1 MDLPVCP
8 MFNGATLSMKKNTLL
23 TFLLWGIST
32 LAALAQVTDIDVSVR
47 ELTRQR
53 AISGITV
60 YLENPSIGVSRQA
73 ITNSNGQVTF
83 GSVSLNGVYRVFTN
97 ADATYLESAADNI
110 VLRANAR
117 QSVSLQLP
125 SKREVNL
132 NEVQVRGRSTT
143 QINTVNAEVASQL
156 TIKQVEELPV
166 EGRDITRVLY
176 RLPNVS
182 QATGFYPEAPNV
194 SINGANGLFNNYLI
208 DGMDNNERFL
218 GGQKFAIPIG
228 FTRNVSV
235 LTNNYSVEFGNTGNG
250 VINITSKSGSN
261 NTTGEVFFLTRPGS
275 VVDAQTSYPLR
286 DLSGNQVKDGFQRYQ
301 AGFGIG
307 GALVKNKTFYYLNVE
322 HTTDIKDNLLTAPQ
336 LGVNETIRGTNRFTY
351 ISGKLDQFW
360 SDRFKSSLR
369 VNVGQV
375 AIGRQAGGLT
385 GGIAFPSAANAQDRN
400 SVLIAS
406 RNTYSTARFSSETN
420 LQYSSFR
427 WNYARPVN
435 PNSPDVTVQDPTGV
449 GIAYLGHPGYL
460 FDSHENTMQF
470 QQKVSFYRGNHT
482 IRAGAELISARHQL
496 FGGGNPNGSYTVRL
510 TASQLAAIQERRLG
524 SNLNVSDIP
533 ADAQVLGYSVELRPA
548 SFGTTQNIVTGYV
561 EDQWA
566 ASPRLNLTLG
576 LRYDY
581 DNLSKGGAATGD
593 ANNVAPR
600 FSANYKVSARSTVR
614 GGVGVF
620 YDKILY
626 TIYSDA
632 LQQNN
637 TSTDFKRELQ
647 YFIDRGI
654 LPANTDLNRV
664 TFDGNLSVGG
674 SNNAGVPIRYLQGP
688 PASSFAGQRNLF
700 SGERRILNPNG
711 YQNPYT
717 IQSTLGYQYQVNDD
731 VLIYADAVY
740 NESYNL
746 FRTRN
751 LNAPAPYDYGL
762 SARNGTAR
770 SSDVANASRPVPI
783 VNGAGLLNGQVLAGA
798 AQSVVMT
805 ETAGR
810 SRYTALSLNVQKNRG
825 DEPYAYRLIYTLSR
839 LYNNTEDVNFRA
851 MDANNFDAEWAPS
864 INDRTHIINGIFNYY
879 VGQQLT
885 LTAAALIQS
894 GQPINRI
901 PNAARYVIVDAQN
914 RPILGSNGQMLT
926 TNDLNGD
933 GGAFGDAY
941 VGNSDRHPG
950 ESRNSDRLPWSKVID
965 VSAQYTLPLK
975 MSTGQ
980 RVEIRADIFNVLNTN
995 NLSGYSNNATQ
1006 SNQIQVGPAGS
1017 GIVQRNAGTPRQF
1030 QFGARYLF

>member
-1 MDLPVCP
+1 
-8 MFNGATLSMKKNTLL
+8 MKKISI
-23 TFLLWGIST
+23 FSVLLWGLST
-32 LAALAQVTDIDVSVR
+32 LVSLAQVTDIDVSVC

-53 AISGITV
+53 AVSGVVV
-60 YLENPSIGVSRQA
+60 YLENLAIGVSQQA
-73 ITNSNGQVTF
+73 TTNANGQVTF
-83 GSVSLNGVYRVFTN
+83 GAVSLNGTYRVFTKEG
-97 ADATYLESAADNI
+97 ADYLESSAENL
-110 VLRANAR
+110 VLRANSR
-117 QSVSLQLP
+117 QSVTLQLP
-125 SKREVNL
+125 TRKELTL
-132 NEVQVRGRSTT
+132 NEVQVRGRSTS

-156 TIKQVEELPV
+156 TIRQVEELPV

-218 GGQKFAIPIG
+218 GGQKFAIPVG

-250 VINITSKSGSN
+250 IINITSKSGSN
-261 NTTGEVFFLTRPGS
+261 NTTGEVFVLTRPGAGI
-275 VVDAQTSYPLR
+275 DAQTSYPLR
-286 DLSGNQVKDGFQRYQ
+286 DLSGNQVRDGFKRFQG
-301 AGFGIG
+301 GFGIG
-307 GALVKNKTFYYLNVE
+307 GAIVKNKTFYFLNVE
-322 HTTDIKDNLLTAPQ
+322 HTTDVKDNLLSAPQ
-336 LGVNETIRGTNRFTY
+336 LGVNETVRGTNQFTY
-351 ISGKLDQFW
+351 LSAKLDQFW

-400 SVLIAS
+400 SLLIAS
-406 RNTYSTARFSSETN
+406 RNTYATARFASETN
-420 LQYSSFR
+420 VQYSRFR
-427 WNYARPVN
+427 WNYARPVD

-460 FDSHENTMQF
+460 FDAHESTVQV
-470 QQKVSFYRGNHT
+470 QQKFSFYRGNHT
-482 IRAGAELISARHQL
+482 IRAGAELISANHQL

-510 TASQLAAIQERRLG
+510 TASQLASLREQRLG
-524 SNLNVSDIP
+524 SNLSVNNIP
-533 ADAQVLGYSVELRPA
+533 ADVQVLGYSVELRPA
-548 SFGTTQNIVTGYV
+548 SFGKTQNIVTGYV

-593 ANNVAPR
+593 LNNIAPR
-600 FSANYKVSARSTVR
+600 FSFNYKASARSAVR
-614 GGVGVF
+614 GGVGIF

-626 TIYSDA
+626 AIYSDA

-647 YFIDRGI
+647 NFIDKGI
-654 LPANTDLNRV
+654 LPANTDLSRV
-664 TFDGNLSVGG
+664 TFDGNLGVGG
-674 SNNAGVPIRYLQGP
+674 TNNAGVPVRYLQGP
-688 PASSFAGQRNLF
+688 SAASFAGQRNLF

-717 IQSTLGYQYQVNDD
+717 IQSTLGYQYQISDD
-731 VLIYADAVY
+731 VLLYADAVY

-751 LNAPAPYDYGL
+751 LNAPAPYNYGL
-762 SARNGTAR
+762 SAQNGTAR
-770 SSDVANASRPVPI
+770 SSDVANASRPLPI
-783 VNGAGLLNGQVLAGA
+783 VAGAGVLNGQPLAGA

-805 ETAGR
+805 ETEGR

-825 DEPYAYRLIYTLSR
+825 GDPFAYRLIYTLSR
-839 LYNNTEDVNFRA
+839 LYNNTEDINFRA
-851 MDANNFDAEWAPS
+851 MDANNFAAEWAPS
-864 INDRTHIINGIFNYY
+864 INDRTHIINGIVNYY
-879 VGQQLT
+879 IGQQFT
-885 LTAAALIQS
+885 LTAAALLQS

-901 PNAARYVIVDAQN
+901 PDASKYVIVNA
-914 RPILGSNGQMLT
+914 LGQPLLNSAGKPLT

-941 VGNSDRHPG
+941 VGNSDRQPG
-950 ESRNSDRLPWSKVID
+950 EGRNSDRLPWSKVVDI
-965 VSAQYTLPLK
+965 SAQYMFPI
-975 MSTGQ
+975 SNSRGQ

-1006 SNQIQVGPAGS
+1006 SNQIQTGPAGS
-1017 GIVQRNAGTPRQF
+1017 GIAQRNAGAPRQF

>member
-1 MDLPVCP
+1 
-8 MFNGATLSMKKNTLL
+8 MKKISLFSVL
-23 TFLLWGIST
+23 FWGLST
-32 LAALAQVTDIDVSVR
+32 LVALAQITDIDVSVR
-47 ELTRQR
+47 QLTRQQ

-60 YLENPSIGVSRQA
+60 YLENPAIGVSRKA
-73 ITNSNGQVTF
+73 VTNANGQVTF
-83 GSVSLNGVYRVFTN
+83 GSVSLNGTYRVFTKE
-97 ADATYLESAADNI
+97 DATYLESAAENI
-110 VLRANAR
+110 VLRANSR
-117 QSVSLQLP
+117 QSVTLQLP
-125 SKREVNL
+125 ARREVNL
-132 NEVQVRGRSTT
+132 NEVRVRSRSTS
-143 QINTVNAEVASQL
+143 QINTINAEVASQL

-218 GGQKFAIPIG
+218 GGQKFAIPVG

-250 VINITSKSGSN
+250 IINITSKSGSN
-261 NTTGEVFFLTRPGS
+261 NTTGEVFLLTRPGS

-286 DLSGNQVKDGFQRYQ
+286 DLSGNQVRDGFQRYQ

-307 GALVKNKTFYYLNVE
+307 GAIVKNKTFYFLNVE
-322 HTTDIKDNLLTAPQ
+322 HTTDVKDNLLNSPQ
-336 LGVNETIRGTNRFTY
+336 LGINETIRGTNRFTY

-360 SDRFKSSLR
+360 STRFKSSLR

-406 RNTYSTARFSSETN
+406 RNTYATERFSSETN
-420 LQYSSFR
+420 IQYSSFR
-427 WNYARPVN
+427 WNYARPVDPKS
-435 PNSPDVTVQDPTGV
+435 PNVTVQDPTGV

-460 FDSHENTMQF
+460 FDAHENTVQL
-470 QQKVSFYRGNHT
+470 QQKFSFYRGDHT
-482 IRAGAELISARHQL
+482 IRAGAELISARHEL
-496 FGGGNPNGSYTVRL
+496 FGGGNPNGSYDVRL
-510 TASQLAAIQERRLG
+510 TASQLATLRERRLG
-524 SNLNVSDIP
+524 SNLALNDIP
-533 ADAQVLGYSVELRPA
+533 ADVQVLGYSVELRPA
-548 SFGTTQNIVTGYV
+548 SFGKTQNVVSGYV

-576 LRYDY
+576 VRYDY
-581 DNLSKGGAATGD
+581 DNLSSGGAKAGD
-593 ANNVAPR
+593 FNNVAPR
-600 FSANYKVSARSTVR
+600 FSFNYKTSARSSVR

-626 TIYSDA
+626 AIYSDA
-632 LQQNN
+632 LQQNS

-647 YFIDRGI
+647 YFIDKGV
-654 LPANTDLNRV
+654 LPANTDLNRI
-664 TFDGNLSVGG
+664 TFDGNLGVGG
-674 SNNAGVPIRYLQGP
+674 TNNAGVPVRYLQGP
-688 PASSFAGQRNLF
+688 SAASFAGQRNLF

-717 IQSTLGYQYQVNDD
+717 IQSTLGYQYQVSDN
-731 VLIYADAVY
+731 VLVYADAVY

-751 LNAPAPYDYGL
+751 LNAPAPYDYAM

-770 SSDVANASRPVPI
+770 SSDVANASRLLPI
-783 VNGAGLLNGQVLAGA
+783 VGGVGVLNGQPLLGA

-805 ETAGR
+805 ETEGR
-810 SRYTALSLNVQKNRG
+810 SRYTALSLNLQKNRG
-825 DEPYAYRLIYTLSR
+825 NDPFGYRLIYTLSR
-839 LYNNTEDVNFRA
+839 LYNDTEDINFRA
-851 MDANNFDAEWAPS
+851 MDANNFAAEWAPS
-864 INDRTHIINGIFNYY
+864 INDRTHIINGIVNYY
-879 VGQQLT
+879 AGQRLT

-901 PNAARYVIVDAQN
+901 PDAARYVIVNAQGQ
-914 RPILGSNGQMLT
+914 PILSSAGKPLT

-941 VGNSDRHPG
+941 VGNSDRQPG
-950 ESRNSDRLPWSKVID
+950 EGRNSDRLPWSKVVD
-965 VSAQYTLPLK
+965 LSAQYTFPIN
-975 MSTGQ
+975 SSRGQ
-980 RVEIRADIFNVLNTN
+980 RIEIRADIFNVLNTN

-1006 SNQIQVGPAGS
+1006 SNQIQTGLAGS
-1017 GIVQRNAGTPRQF
+1017 GIVQRNAAPPRQF

>member
-1 MDLPVCP
+1 
-8 MFNGATLSMKKNTLL
+8 MKKITLL
-23 TFLLWGIST
+23 SVLLWALTT

-47 ELTRQR
+47 ELTRQQ

-60 YLENPSIGVSRQA
+60 YLENPSIGVSQQA
-73 ITNSNGQVTF
+73 TANSNGQVTF
-83 GSVSLNGVYRVFTN
+83 GSVPLNGTYRVFTKE
-97 ADATYLESAADNI
+97 DATYLESTADNI
-110 VLRANAR
+110 VLRANFR
-117 QSVSLQLP
+117 QSVVLQLP
-125 SKREVNL
+125 LKREVTL

-182 QATGFYPEAPNV
+182 QATGFFPEAPNV
-194 SINGANGLFNNYLI
+194 SINGGNGLFNNYLI

-218 GGQKFAIPIG
+218 GGQKFAIPVG

-235 LTNNYSVEFGNTGNG
+235 LTNNFSVEFGNTGNG
-250 VINITSKSGSN
+250 IVNITTKSGSN
-261 NTTGEVFFLTRPGS
+261 NTTGEAFFLTRPGS
-275 VVDAQTSYPLR
+275 VIDAQTSYPLR

-351 ISGKLDQFW
+351 ISGKIDQFW
-360 SDRFKSSLR
+360 TDRFKSSLR

-400 SVLIAS
+400 SLLIAS
-406 RNTYSTARFSSETN
+406 RNTYSTARFASETN

-427 WNYARPVN
+427 WNYARPVD

-460 FDSHENTMQF
+460 FDSHENTFQI
-470 QQKVSFYRGNHT
+470 QQKFSFYRGNHT
-482 IRAGAELISARHQL
+482 IRAGAELISARHRL

-510 TASQLAAIQERRLG
+510 TAAQLAALQERRLG
-524 SNLNVSDIP
+524 SNLSVTDIP

-566 ASPRLNLTLG
+566 ASSRLNLTLG

-581 DNLSKGGAATGD
+581 DNLSKGGAVSGD
-593 ANNVAPR
+593 FNNIAPR
-600 FSANYKVSARSTVR
+600 FSFNYKASAQSAIR

-647 YFIDRGI
+647 YFIDKGI
-654 LPANTDLNRV
+654 LPANTDINRV
-664 TFDGNLSVGG
+664 TFDGNLTVGG

-717 IQSTLGYQYQVNDD
+717 IQSTVGYQYQVNDN

-751 LNAPAPYDYGL
+751 LNAPAAYDYSI

-770 SSDVANASRPVPI
+770 SSDVANASRPLPI
-783 VNGAGLLNGQVLAGA
+783 VNGAGVLNGQPLAGA

-805 ETAGR
+805 EDAGR
-810 SRYTALSLNVQKNRG
+810 SRYTALSLNLQKNRG
-825 DEPYAYRLIYTLSR
+825 SQPYAYRLIYTLSR

-851 MDANNFDAEWAPS
+851 MDANNFEAEWAPS
-864 INDRTHIINGIFNYY
+864 INDRTHIINGIFTYY
-879 VGQQLT
+879 LGQQVT
-885 LTAAALIQS
+885 VTAAALIQS

-901 PNAARYVIVDAQN
+901 PDASKFVLVDAQN
-914 RPILGSNGQMLT
+914 RPILGSNGQPLT

-933 GGAFGDAY
+933 GSAFGDAY
-941 VGNSDRHPG
+941 VGNSDRQPG
-950 ESRNSDRLPWSKVID
+950 ESRNSDRLPWSKVVD
-965 VSAQYTLPLK
+965 LSAQYTVPINTQ
-975 MSTGQ
+975 TGQ
-980 RVEIRADIFNVLNTN
+980 RLEIRADVFNVLNTN

-1006 SNQIQVGPAGS
+1006 SNQIQIGPAGS

-1030 QFGARYLF
+1030 QFGVRYLF